1 MDREVMNDHRRNHL
15 IGIKKL
21 LQRMEKNSMKI
32 EHVAL
37 YVRGLEGAKRFFER
51 HFNAKTDQ
59 LYHPKPAC
67 SLTSSALTKE
77 QSWKS

>member
-1 MDREVMNDHRRNHL
+1 
-15 IGIKKL
+15 
-21 LQRMEKNSMKI
+21 MKI

-37 YVRGLEGAKRFFER
+37 YVRDLEGAKRFFER

-77 QSWKS
+77 QGWKS